1 MSVQEERADTPL
13 GPPAGTP
20 LGSGAGTDTI
30 GEDSPPATR
39 SPRRWGLM
47 AVAIV
52 MSLGLHLPG
61 MLVHLFNSDESSIAT
76 MAMVIDRGGRMYH
89 ETADR
94 KPPVVPYVYAAVF
107 GATGS
112 RDLRPVRGVAALS
125 VAATAILLAFEAER
139 RYRSRRAAWACLVLF
154 LLGTAAFFPA
164 DTQAAGFELF
174 MLLPMTAAIV
184 AAGRKRA
191 LTAGVCLA
199 VACLCKQTAIVTAV
213 PIVWLL
219 WNAGGWRQVLR
230 AGAAGAAVI
239 GVTALY
245 FGPSE
250 FLLWTVTG
258 NGGYMALRG
267 SITATIG
274 RGMAMSGAFIGI
286 NLALVVLAVLAAR
299 RRTATLDQWMWLAG
313 GVVSVLIGL
322 RFFGHYYLQILPP
335 LALIGAGALSLLAPA
350 FRRLAL
356 GFTALAAAVMVAVAF
371 LPADERGLLPYGAVA
386 AEVRRITGPDD
397 TVFVWGEF
405 PEIYWASGREPA
417 TRFIH
422 TGFLTGVTGGR
433 DDGVNRLSDG
443 LPGAW
448 GLLDQDFAAHPAS
461 LIVDTS
467 GTRIRGAR
475 FFPLERSE
483 LWQRI
488 SGNYVL
494 LATVDGVRF
503 YRNKAAPASP

>member
-1 MSVQEERADTPL
+1 MSLRGELVTIRGAIAPRNLTRTT
-13 GPPAGTP
+13 GT
-20 LGSGAGTDTI
+20 GDH
-30 GEDSPPATR
+30 
-39 SPRRWGLM
+39 RRWGLA

-89 ETADR
+89 DTADR
-94 KPPVVPYVYAAVF
+94 KPPAVPYVYAAVF

-112 RDLRPVRGVAALS
+112 RDLRPVRGVAALA
-125 VAATAILLAFEAER
+125 VAVTAILLAAEAER

-154 LLGTAAFFPA
+154 LLGSVAFFPA
-164 DTQAAGFELF
+164 DTQAAGFESF
-174 MLLPMTAAIV
+174 MLLPMTAAV
-184 AAGRKRA
+184 MAAGRKRA
-191 LTAGVCLA
+191 LTAGLCLA
-199 VACLCKQTAIVTAV
+199 VACLCKQTAIITGA

-219 WNAGGWRQVLR
+219 WNNGGWRQVVR
-230 AGAAGAAVI
+230 AGVAGAAVI
-239 GVTALY
+239 GLTAVF

-274 RGMAMSGAFIGI
+274 RGMGMTWAFIGL
-286 NLALVVLAVLAAR
+286 NLALVLLAAMAAR
-299 RRTATLDQWMWLAG
+299 RRTATLDQWLWLAG
-313 GVVSVLIGL
+313 GVLSVLVGL

-335 LALIGAGALSLLAPA
+335 LALIGAGVLPDLTPNL
-350 FRRLAL
+350 RRLAV
-356 GFTALAAAVMVAVAF
+356 GFTALSAAVMVAVAF

-422 TGFLTGVTGGR
+422 TGFLTGVSGGR
-433 DDGVNRLSDG
+433 DDGVAKPSDG

-448 GLLDQDFAAHPAS
+448 GLLDRDFAAHPAS

-488 SGNYVL
+488 SANYVL

-503 YRNKAAPASP
+503 YRNRGAPPSP

>member
-1 MSVQEERADTPL
+1 V
-13 GPPAGTP
+13 
-20 LGSGAGTDTI
+20 
-30 GEDSPPATR
+30 TR
-39 SPRRWGLM
+39 SGDTGLGHRWSLI

-61 MLVHLFNSDESSIAT
+61 MIVHLFNSDESSIAT
-76 MAMVIDRGGRMYH
+76 MAMVIDSGGRMYH
-89 ETADR
+89 DTADR
-94 KPPVVPYVYAAVF
+94 KPPAVPYVYAAVF

-125 VAATAILLAFEAER
+125 VAATAILLAAEAER

-154 LLGTAAFFPA
+154 LLGTVAFFPA

-174 MLLPMTAAIV
+174 MLLPMTAAVV
-184 AAGRKRA
+184 AAGRNRA

-199 VACLCKQTAIVTAV
+199 LACLCKQTAIITAV

-219 WNAGGWRQVLR
+219 WNSGGWRQVIR
-230 AGAAGAAVI
+230 AGVAGATVI
-239 GVTALY
+239 GLTALF
-245 FGPSE
+245 FGPAD

-267 SITATIG
+267 SVTATIG
-274 RGMAMSGAFIGI
+274 RGMAMTWAFIGI
-286 NLALVVLAVLAAR
+286 NLALVLLAVRAAR
-299 RRTATLDQWMWLAG
+299 RRTATPDQWMWLAG
-313 GVVSVLIGL
+313 GVLSVLLGL

-335 LALIGAGALSLLAPA
+335 LTLIGAGVLPGLTPAL
-350 FRRLAL
+350 RRLAV
-356 GFTALAAAVMVAVAF
+356 GFTASAAAVMVAIAF

-405 PEIYWASGREPA
+405 PEIYWASGREPS

-433 DDGVNRLSDG
+433 DDNVFRPSDG

-448 GLLDQDFAAHPAS
+448 ALLDQDFAAHPAA

-488 SGNYVL
+488 SANYVL
-494 LATVDGVRF
+494 SATVEGVRF
-503 YRNKAAPASP
+503 YRNKGALVLGPGG

>member
-1 MSVQEERADTPL
+1 MRAQEDLPEVLPGRGAEVAATDDNDGRA
-13 GPPAGTP
+13 
-20 LGSGAGTDTI
+20 GSRA
-30 GEDSPPATR
+30 R
-39 SPRRWGLM
+39 RRWGLVV
-47 AVAIV
+47 VAIV

-61 MLVHLFNSDESSIAT
+61 MIVHLFNSDESSLAT
-76 MAMVIDRGGRMYH
+76 MAMVIDSGGRMYH

-94 KPPVVPYVYAAVF
+94 KPPAVPYVYAAV
-107 GATGS
+107 ARVTGS

-125 VAATAILLAFEAER
+125 VAATALLLAAEAER

-174 MLLPMTAAIV
+174 MLLPMTAAVV
-184 AAGRKRA
+184 AAGRNRA
-191 LTAGVCLA
+191 VTAGLCLA
-199 VACLCKQTAIVTAV
+199 AACLCKQTAIITAV
-213 PIVWLL
+213 PVVWLL
-219 WNAGGWRQVLR
+219 WNSGGWRQVVR
-230 AGAAGAAVI
+230 AGVAGAAVI
-239 GVTALY
+239 GLTALA

-274 RGMAMSGAFIGI
+274 RGMAMTWAFIGL
-286 NLALVVLAVLAAR
+286 NLALVLLAIWAAH

-313 GVVSVLIGL
+313 GVLSVLVGL

-335 LALIGAGALSLLAPA
+335 LALIGAGVLPGLVPAL
-350 FRRLAL
+350 RRLAI
-356 GFTALAAAVMVAVAF
+356 GFTAASAAVMVAVAF

-386 AEVRRITGPDD
+386 AEVRRITGPAD
-397 TVFVWGEF
+397 TVFIWGEF

-422 TGFLTGVTGGR
+422 TGFLTGVSGGR
-433 DDGVNRLSDG
+433 DDGVARLSDG

-448 GLLDQDFAAHPAS
+448 GLLDQDFAAHPAA

-475 FFPLERSE
+475 FYPLERSE

-503 YRNKAAPASP
+503 YRNKAAPPPP